1 MSAVTA
7 PTPPPTES
15 IKSPARE
22 IASIAVPVSLEM
34 VIQLVLTFINQII
47 VGTLGAVAVAAV
59 GLSGYMVRKV
69 RKTFARSLV
78 WSGACGTAGCL
89 ACAGSLLSSPG
100 SFQKAF
106 WIGLA
111 VAFMMGL
118 SGTRN
123 FPELLGLAIRVLSA
137 LKDESKQTKKSDG
150 E

>member
-1 MSAVTA
+1 VDDSDK
-7 PTPPPTES
+7 
-15 IKSPARE
+15 IWKE
-22 IASIAVPVSLEM
+22 IWEQTLLLTTFWPIA
-34 VIQLVLTFINQII
+34 
-47 VGTLGAVAVAAV
+47 AAV